1 MKSITLFI
9 LSIGFISCG
18 QNKITKQDV
27 LATVG
32 IKEEGAISTYT
43 PSDTWNYYE
52 NVEDAGWSKKKLASL
67 KKEYDK
73 IGSSALMV
81 IYKGTVLLDW
91 GDTKRSMDIR
101 SIRKSLLSG
110 IIGIYNDRGELDLNK
125 TLKELQIDDIGKLSD
140 TEKSA
145 RFIDLIKYR
154 SGIYHPTGQT
164 TPGQRKKRPKRKTH
178 KPGTHYFY
186 NNWDA
191 HVSRTILEQE
201 TGKTFKSSFEDLFV
215 NQLQFEDYT
224 PTDFTEKPT
233 PSLSKHAG
241 FRIDLSAR
249 DMARI
254 GQLYINNGKWD
265 RQQIISKN
273 WVKETATRHSDERMN
288 YGWGYMWAVMDTKS
302 KALDTYE
309 AYGAFGNGTQA
320 IIVVPEA
327 DLVFIHRVD
336 FQHMVLEESNEL
348 SFHLKR
354 VGMQGVMKLLK
365 GVLAA
370 KTNSAKQLPKKR
382 QGDLIEKNLKFPSS
396 LVGTYPLNLFQSV
409 KIVRKEHNK
418 FALITG
424 AKNNWTADLFLSN
437 KNTLQSESNAVF
449 INFTENNS
457 KNIHLVVN
465 AKSISLTKDDHFKT
479 PQELFKSGQLRQAL
493 RLMHNNADK
502 INQWS
507 FEKQAGF
514 ASIMNEVAYYY
525 LGKLKNKENAIKI
538 FEANTRVFNKVGN
551 MFDSLAE
558 AYLNAGNTDKAITYY
573 KKAIEVIQKNPHK
586 LQEEILVNSKSELQK
601 LLNE

>member
-1 MKSITLFI
+1 MKSIALFMV
-9 LSIGFISCG
+9 SISFIACG
-18 QNKITKQDV
+18 QNNITKQDV

-32 IKEEGAISTYT
+32 IKKEVSISTYT
-43 PSDTWNYYE
+43 PSNTWNYYE
-52 NVEDAGWSKKKLASL
+52 NVEDVGWNKKKLASL

-110 IIGIYNDRGELDLNK
+110 IIGIHNDRGELDLNSS
-125 TLKELQIDDIGKLSD
+125 LKDLHIDDIGKLSD

-145 RFIDLIKYR
+145 KFIDLLKYR

-164 TPGQRKKRPKRKTH
+164 TPGQRKKRPKRNTH
-178 KPGTHYFY
+178 KPGAHYFY

-201 TGKTFKSSFEDLFV
+201 TGKTFKSSFEDYFV
-215 NQLQFEDYT
+215 NKLQFEDYNT
-224 PTDFTEKPT
+224 TDFTEQPA
-233 PSLSKHAG
+233 PSLSNHAG
-241 FRIDLSAR
+241 FSINLSAR

-254 GQLYINNGKWD
+254 GQLYINNGTWD
-265 RQQIISKN
+265 TQQIMSKD
-273 WVKETATRHSDERMN
+273 WIQQTATRHSDERMN
-288 YGWGYMWAVMDTKS
+288 YGWGYMWAVMDKKS
-302 KALDTYE
+302 KALDNYE

-327 DLVFIHRVD
+327 DLVFVHRVD
-336 FQHMVLEESNEL
+336 FQQLVLEDNNTL

-354 VGMQGVMKLLK
+354 VGMPNVMKLLK

-370 KTNSAKQLPKKR
+370 KTNKEKRQPKKR
-382 QGDLIEKNLKFPSS
+382 QAAPREKNLKLPSS
-396 LVGTYPLNLFQSV
+396 LAGTYPVNLFQSV
-409 KIVRKEHNK
+409 KIVRKPDNT
-418 FALITG
+418 FTLITG
-424 AKNNWTADLFLSN
+424 AKNNWSSPLFVSN
-437 KNTLQSESNAVF
+437 KTTLQSESNSVSIRF
-449 INFTENNS
+449 RENNS
-457 KNIHLVVN
+457 KHIKFVVGTE
-465 AKSISLTKDDHFKT
+465 SISLTKDNQFKT
-479 PQELFKSGQLRQAL
+479 PQELYKTGQLGKAL
-493 RLMHNNADK
+493 RLMHNNAHK

-514 ASIMNEVAYYY
+514 ARIMNEVAYYY
-525 LGKLKNKENAIKI
+525 FDKLKHKENALKI
-538 FEANTRVFNKVGN
+538 FEVNSKVFNKVGN
-551 MFDSLAE
+551 MFDSMAE
-558 AYLNAGNTDKAITYY
+558 AYVKTGNTDKAIVYY

-586 LQEEILVNSKSELQK
+586 LQEDILENSKNALQK